1 VNIETIPDGYR
12 RDPQGRLV
20 AEVLIKP
27 IDLARD
33 ALVQEI
39 VQAWKEENARLKAL
53 KNRAFEDI
61 AAFIELSAEQ
71 YRVHIGGKK
80 GNASLISF
88 DGKYKVVRQIQEA
101 IRFDERLK
109 AAKALI
115 DECLTE
121 WTEGARAELRA
132 IVNDAFRVDQE
143 GNIRTAQVLGL
154 RRLPIEDERWQR
166 AMLAIGEAVQVV
178 GSTAYVRVYERDANG
193 KYQSISLD
201 MAGV

>member
-1 VNIETIPDGYR
+1 MNIETIPDGYR